1 MHTSLYLKEIFN
13 FERSLF
19 RADRLDF
26 FVALILF
33 ATVGYAFVN
42 GQSWID
48 KQQQA
53 VHAAQMEESVRLQEL
68 KDKLAGID
76 AGSLKPAK
84 AYENPANA
92 YWVGNRHAATYAVLP
107 PTAFAATAIGQ
118 SDLNPP
124 YIKVSS
130 DNKESFAL
138 NEEIEN
144 PGNLLIG
151 NFDLAF
157 VVVFLLPLLIIAL
170 SYNLLSAEHEQGTL
184 AITMTNPVPLWVLI
198 AGKLSFRVVLV
209 FSLTASMTVIGLL
222 VIGTDLSTMDSLVR
236 LGWWIVLLF
245 AYIQFWFALAAA
257 VNALAKSSAQ
267 NALILTG
274 LWIVILLVLPSFIS
288 IAVNVAYPVPSRV
301 AMVGLIRAAQTDAN
315 KESDATVARF
325 EQEHPEMTAMP
336 LAKGDDTAAIRK
348 RVFVQQAAA
357 SRITQIMARYDRQ
370 LAQQQRIV
378 DSLRFLSPAIV
389 MQEALNAVAGT
400 DNSRY
405 QQLSLQ
411 VDAFHRVWQ
420 DFFLPKVLD
429 NTPLTLADYQNFPRF
444 AYAEQAISETGMR
457 LLGALLGLVV
467 PIAVLYLFSLRRIRD
482 YPVTA

>member
-1 MHTSLYLKEIFN
+1 MHTTLYLKEIFN
-13 FERSLF
+13 FELSLF

-26 FVALILF
+26 IVALILF
-33 ATVGYAFVN
+33 AAVGYAFVN
-42 GQSWID
+42 GHSWMN

-53 VHAAQMEESVRLQEL
+53 VHAAQTEESVRLHEL
-68 KDKLAGID
+68 KDKLAKID
-76 AGSLKPAK
+76 AGSFKPAK

-107 PTAFAATAIGQ
+107 PTAFAVTAVGQ

-124 YIKVSS
+124 YVKVSA

-184 AITMTNPVPLWVLI
+184 AIAMTNPVPLWVLI
-198 AGKLSFRVVLV
+198 AGKLSFRATLV
-209 FSLTASMTVIGLL
+209 FSLTASITVMGLIA
-222 VIGTDLSTMDSLVR
+222 IGTDLSTMDSLLR
-236 LGWWIVLLF
+236 LGWWIALLF
-245 AYIQFWFALAAA
+245 IYILFWFALAIA
-257 VNALAKSSAQ
+257 VNVLAKSSAQ

-274 LWIVILLVLPSFIS
+274 LWIVILLVLPTFIS

-301 AMVGLIRAAQTDAN
+301 AMVGLIRAAQTDAT

-325 EQEHPEMTAMP
+325 EQEHPEMTTRP
-336 LAKGDDTAAIRK
+336 VAKDDDYTATGK
-348 RVFVQQAAA
+348 RVLVQQAAA
-357 SRITQIMARYDRQ
+357 DRIAQIMAGYDQQ
-370 LAQQQRIV
+370 LAQQQRSV
-378 DSLRFLSPAIV
+378 DTLRFLSPAIL

-405 QQLSLQ
+405 RHLSRQ

-420 DFFLPKVLD
+420 GFFLPKVLE
-429 NTPLTLADYQNFPRF
+429 NTPLTFADYQHFPHF
-444 AYAEQAISETGMR
+444 SYVEQARAETNLR
-457 LLGALLGLVV
+457 LFAGLLGLAV
-467 PIAVLYLFSLRRIRD
+467 PIVLLSLFSVRRLRN

>member
-26 FVALILF
+26 FVALILV
-33 ATVGYAFVN
+33 AAVGYAFVN
-42 GQSWID
+42 GQSWIN

-53 VHAAQMEESVRLQEL
+53 VHAAQTEESVRLQEL
-68 KDKLAGID
+68 KDKLARID
-76 AGSLKPAK
+76 AGGLAPAK
-84 AYENPANA
+84 AFENPANA
-92 YWVGNRHAATYAVLP
+92 YWVGNRHAASYAVLP

-124 YIKVSS
+124 YVKVSS

-170 SYNLLSAEHEQGTL
+170 SYNVLSAEHEQGTL
-184 AITMTNPVPLWVLI
+184 AVTMTNPVPLWVLI
-198 AGKLSFRVVLV
+198 AGKLGFRAALI
-209 FSLTASMTVIGLL
+209 FSLTAGMTVICLL
-222 VIGTDLSTMDSLVR
+222 AIGTDLSTMDSLVR
-236 LGWWIVLLF
+236 LGWWMLLLL
-245 AYIQFWFALAAA
+245 AYILFWLTLAAA
-257 VNALAKSSAQ
+257 VNVLAKSSAQ
-267 NALILTG
+267 NALMLTG

-301 AMVGLIRAAQTDAN
+301 AMVGQIRAAQTDAN
-315 KESDATVARF
+315 QESDATVARF
-325 EQEHPEMTAMP
+325 EQEHPEMTAKP
-336 LAKGDDTAAIRK
+336 LAKADDVAAIRK
-348 RVFVQQAAA
+348 RVLVQQAAA
-357 SRITQIMARYDRQ
+357 GRISQIMAGYDRQ
-370 LAQQQRIV
+370 LARQQRVV

-405 QQLSLQ
+405 RHLSEQ
-411 VDAFHRVWQ
+411 VDAFHREWQ
-420 DFFLPKVLD
+420 AFFLPKVLE
-429 NTPLTLADYQNFPRF
+429 NTPLTLEDYQHFPRF
-444 AYAEQAISETGMR
+444 VYAGPAVSETNMR
-457 LLGALLGLVV
+457 LLGGLLGLVV

-482 YPVTA
+482 YPITA